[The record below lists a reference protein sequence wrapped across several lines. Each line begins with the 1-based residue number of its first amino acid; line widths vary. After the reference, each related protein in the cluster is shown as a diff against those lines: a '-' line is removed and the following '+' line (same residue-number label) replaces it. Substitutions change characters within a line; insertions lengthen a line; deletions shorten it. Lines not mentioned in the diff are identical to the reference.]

1 MKYFPFKTVLF
12 CIFAIPVFYT
22 MTLVGAEKGLIYFYR
37 DKIEAVLPAEA
48 VSFSDNGF
56 VVGPLVQNCIE
67 KFVKKTPLL
76 EWFKLFPAISIH
88 RNSDEFIYVYRMRKN
103 VGTPAFHGI
112 YKTVL
117 EGGKED
123 GVSTPKTTENPIA
136 IGDNPNS
143 DEEGPSSDITMEV
156 MIPLCHNSLFSNLI
170 LLLYVFISC
179 SLFLIF
185 YHRGTLKAER
195 EERRRVGDIRKLR
208 SDEQNH
214 VEKLELLKVERG
226 FLAEQLKEV
235 KSEFQERSRRA
246 SITEDEL
253 FDEIAK
259 LEKKLDENRS
269 DQSDKEGEIA
279 DLKEQLEKLERRK
292 GGGKKRKLT
301 AILEKRLA
309 ILYKNIDMHRK
320 ALTGMMDLSDEM
332 QIKAEEVIHQLN
344 DDPAS
349 VTVKRK
355 VFAGKKNRT
364 ASFEVLF
371 SYNGRLYFRNL
382 DGNRAEVL
390 IIGTKNSQDKDMEF
404 LHDL

>member
-22 MTLVGAEKGLIYFYR
+22 MTLVGVEKGLIYLYR
-37 DKIEAVLPAEA
+37 DKIEAVLPAGA
-48 VSFSDNGF
+48 VSSSDNGF
-56 VVGPLVQNCIE
+56 VVGPLVQNSIE

-76 EWFKLFPAISIH
+76 ERFKLFPAISIH
-88 RNSDEFIYVYRMRKN
+88 QNSGEFIYVYRMREN
-103 VGTPAFHGI
+103 VGTPVFHGE
-112 YKTVL
+112 YKTVV
-117 EGGKED
+117 GGGES
-123 GVSTPKTTENPIA
+123 GIPTPKTTENPIA
-136 IGDNPNS
+136 RGHNPNF
-143 DEEGPSSDITMEV
+143 DEKGASSDVMMEV
-156 MIPLCHNSLFSNLI
+156 MIPLCHNTLLSNLI
-170 LLLYVFISC
+170 LFFYMLVSC
-179 SLFLIF
+179 VLFLVF

-195 EERRRVGDIRKLR
+195 EELRRVGEIRKLR
-208 SDEQNH
+208 ADEQNH
-214 VEKLELLKVERG
+214 IEKLELLKVERG

-246 SITEDEL
+246 SIAEDEL
-253 FDEIAK
+253 FDEIAN

-269 DQSDKEGEIA
+269 DQSDKEQEIGE
-279 DLKEQLEKLERRK
+279 LKEQLEQLERRK

-301 AILEKRLA
+301 AILGKRLA

-355 VFAGKKNRT
+355 VFAGKKNKT

-404 LHDL
+404 LHDI